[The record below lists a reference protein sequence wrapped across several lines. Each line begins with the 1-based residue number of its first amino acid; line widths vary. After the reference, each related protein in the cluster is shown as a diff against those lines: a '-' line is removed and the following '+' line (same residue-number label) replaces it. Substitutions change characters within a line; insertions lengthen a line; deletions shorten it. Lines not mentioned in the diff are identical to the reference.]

1 MKSLY
6 LAWQAP
12 ENSPQSKAWY
22 PIGRLDAESE
32 GNDVVSC
39 RFRYTGGALKAREDV
54 GFEPLMSFP
63 EFEKD
68 YTSKK
73 LFPLFQNRVISPK
86 RADYPEY
93 ISWLGLRP
101 DEADPISILSVSGGA
116 RVTDRLHT
124 IPRVDQ
130 KPDGS
135 FKLRFFVHGLRHL
148 PEYSQQ
154 RAKNLK
160 PGDQLSVMVE
170 VNNPATRL
178 AVCLLTGGDEYTMVG
193 WAPRYLVGDLIKCI
207 PEAPEIKATVVKVNE
222 AHAPINQSLL
232 VEYSG
237 RAPKNHHLM
246 SSPDFSPLVGD

>member
-12 ENSPQSKAWY
+12 ENSPQSRAWY
-22 PIGRLDAESE
+22 PIGRLDAESQ
-32 GNDVVSC
+32 GNQVVSC
-39 RFRYTGGALKAREDV
+39 RYRYTGGALNAHKDV

-68 YTSKK
+68 YTSEK
-73 LFPLFQNRVISPK
+73 LFPLFQNRLISPK
-86 RADYPEY
+86 RDDYSEY
-93 ISWLGLRP
+93 ISWLGLSP
-101 DEADPISILSVSGGA
+101 DEADPISILSVSGGT

-124 IPRVDQ
+124 IPKVDQ
-130 KPDGS
+130 QPDGS

-148 PEYSQQ
+148 PTHSQQ
-154 RAKNLK
+154 RAKALK
-160 PGDQLSVMVE
+160 AGDQLSVMVE

-178 AVCLLTGGDEYTMVG
+178 AVCLLTGDDEYTMVG
-193 WAPRYLVGDLIKCI
+193 WAPRYLVNDLVKCI
-207 PEAPEIKATVVKVNE
+207 PEAPEIKATVVKVND

-237 RAPKNHHLM
+237 RAPENHHLM